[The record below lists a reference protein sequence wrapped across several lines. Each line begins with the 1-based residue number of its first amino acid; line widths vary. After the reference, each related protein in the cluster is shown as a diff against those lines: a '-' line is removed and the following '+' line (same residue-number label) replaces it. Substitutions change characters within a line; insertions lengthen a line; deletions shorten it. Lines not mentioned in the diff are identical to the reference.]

1 LVYDAIESVSQGGPV
16 TNENIDARAAA
27 LLDEHQRAVYARTSR
42 MFAVLMLVQWL
53 AAIIVAVAYSPYAW
67 EGKHHA
73 IHAHVWVAL
82 FLGGAISSLPVF
94 LAVTRPSAFVTR
106 QVIAVGQMMWSAV
119 LIHLTGGRIET
130 HFHVFGSLAF
140 LALYRDWKVLIPAT
154 LVVTTDHLARQMFW
168 PESVFGLLNPGWW
181 RFLEHAF
188 WVVFE
193 DIVLILSCLVAAEEM
208 RAIARKGAELEAASQ
223 REQAKSTALNT
234 ALAELRVSQETLVR
248 TEKMAAV
255 GQLAASVGHELRNPL
270 AALRNA
276 NAYIAKRVRAD
287 KGNGNGGNSDAR
299 VNSFL
304 DIMDREFDVCN
315 RIITD
320 LLDFARERP
329 PALQPVPL
337 RPLVDEAI
345 AMVPP
350 SSSTIVNEIAPEMP
364 IPDLDKDQFRQVLI
378 NLVQNA
384 AEAMSEHGGGHI
396 KVAASHLGGQ
406 RFRVTVADDGPGI
419 PSERVD
425 KIFEPLFT
433 TKTKGTGLGLA
444 IVATIIKRHNGT
456 IRVDTSAG
464 RGSTFIIEW
473 ERPSAVLAVV
483 PALAPVASAAEGA
496 I

>member
-1 LVYDAIESVSQGGPV
+1 V

-42 MFAVLMLVQWL
+42 MFAVLMIVQWV
-53 AAIIVAVAYSPYAW
+53 AAIIVALVYSPYAW
-67 EGKHHA
+67 EGKQHA

-94 LAVTRPSAFVTR
+94 LAVTRPSAAVTR
-106 QVIAVGQMMWSAV
+106 YVIAVGQMMWSAV

-154 LVVTTDHLARQMFW
+154 IVVTTDHLARQMFW
-168 PESVFGLLNPGWW
+168 PESVFGLLSPEWW

-208 RAIARKGAELEAASQ
+208 RAIARKGAELEAVSL

-276 NAYIAKRVRAD
+276 NAYIAKRVRND
-287 KGNGNGGNSDAR
+287 KGNGNGGGGGDAR

-350 SSSTIVNEIAPEMP
+350 SSSTIVNEVAADMP
-364 IPDLDKDQFRQVLI
+364 IPDLDKDQFRQVLM

-384 AEAMSEHGGGHI
+384 AEAMSDHGGGHI
-396 KVAASHLGGQ
+396 KVGASHLGGQ

-456 IRVDTSAG
+456 IRVDTSASG
-464 RGSTFIIEW
+464 GSTFIIEW
-473 ERPSAVLAVV
+473 ERPTAVLAVA
-483 PALAPVASAAEGA
+483 PALAPVTSAVEGA

>member
-1 LVYDAIESVSQGGPV
+1 
-16 TNENIDARAAA
+16 
-27 LLDEHQRAVYARTSR
+27 
-42 MFAVLMLVQWL
+42 
-53 AAIIVAVAYSPYAW
+53 
-67 EGKHHA
+67 
-73 IHAHVWVAL
+73 
-82 FLGGAISSLPVF
+82 
-94 LAVTRPSAFVTR
+94 
-106 QVIAVGQMMWSAV
+106 
-119 LIHLTGGRIET
+119 
-130 HFHVFGSLAF
+130 
-140 LALYRDWKVLIPAT
+140 VLIPAT

-168 PESVFGLLNPGWW
+168 PVSVFGLLSPEWW

-208 RAIARKGAELEAASQ
+208 RAIARKGAELEAVSL

-276 NAYIAKRVRAD
+276 NAYIAKRLRAGNGN
-287 KGNGNGGNSDAR
+287 GNGNGGGGSSDAR

-337 RPLVDEAI
+337 RPLIDEAI

-350 SSSTIVNEIAPEMP
+350 SSSTIVNEVAPDMP

-396 KVAASHLGGQ
+396 KVAASHLGGH
-406 RFRVTVADDGPGI
+406 RYRVTVADDGPGI

-456 IRVDTSAG
+456 IRVETGAG

-473 ERPSAVLAVV
+473 ERPPAVLAVV
-483 PALAPVASAAEGA
+483 PAHAPVASAVEGA

>member
-1 LVYDAIESVSQGGPV
+1 V
-16 TNENIDARAAA
+16 TNETIDARAAA

-42 MFAVLMLVQWL
+42 MFAVLMIVQWT
-53 AAIIVAVAYSPYAW
+53 AAIVVALVYSPYAW
-67 EGKHHA
+67 EGKRQA
-73 IHAHVWVAL
+73 IHAHVWVAI
-82 FLGGAISSLPVF
+82 FLGGAISSLPIF
-94 LAVTRPSAFVTR
+94 LAATRPSAFVTR

-119 LIHLTGGRIET
+119 LIHLSGGRIET

-154 LVVTTDHLARQMFW
+154 LVITTDHLARQMFW
-168 PESVFGLLNPGWW
+168 PVSVFGLISPEWW

-193 DIVLILSCLVAAEEM
+193 DIVLILSCVVAAEEM
-208 RAIARKGAELEAASQ
+208 RAIARKGAELEAVSL
-223 REQAKSTALNT
+223 REQAKSTALNA

-276 NAYIAKRVRAD
+276 NAYIAKRLRAA
-287 KGNGNGGNSDAR
+287 NGNGGGGGSSSDAR

-337 RPLVDEAI
+337 RPLIDEAI
-345 AMVPP
+345 AMVPS
-350 SSSTIVNEIAPEMP
+350 SSSTIVNEVAPDMP

-384 AEAMSEHGGGHI
+384 AEAMSEHGGGTI
-396 KVAASHLGGQ
+396 RVAASHLGGQ

-419 PSERVD
+419 PSDRVD

-456 IRVDTSAG
+456 IRVETGAG
-464 RGSTFIIEW
+464 RGSTFVIEW
-473 ERPSAVLAVV
+473 ERPPAVLVAAPVV
-483 PALAPVASAAEGA
+483 APVASAVEGA